1 MVKYDG
7 TVRNSLGHV
16 IQFCYGE
23 DGMDACFVEK
33 QRLDSV
39 KLSNV
44 QFEKKY
50 LVDLTDK
57 SRGFKSGALDYSV
70 YKGIEEADTEAA
82 KRGDPDLQTLL
93 EQEFKQLETDRH
105 LLRTYIF
112 TEGDDSWPM
121 PTNIKRYIWNS
132 KQMFHVDHKKPSDLD
147 PRHIIESVK
156 SLEKQ
161 LMIVR
166 GTDRISTEAQD
177 NATLLFRM
185 LIRSTLAVRRVIEE
199 FHLTREA
206 FDWVVGEIASRF
218 AHAIVNPGEMVGTV
232 AAQSIGEP
240 ATQMTLNTFHYA
252 GVSSKNVTLGVPR
265 LKEIINVATNIKTPS
280 LNVYLTPECAR
291 NMERAKQVQVALEYT
306 NLRKVTSATE
316 IHYDPDP
323 ENTNIEE
330 DQDFVTAYYAM
341 PDEDLNLSRTS
352 PWLLRIELN
361 RKMMLDKKL
370 TMADVSNKISEDFQ
384 RDLMCI
390 CSDDNAE
397 KLIIRCRIISEDPSE
412 KQADVQEEE
421 DVFLKKIENSLLNSI
436 SLRGIKNIARVYM
449 VEKKKTFIK
458 GDGTF
463 GSQMEW
469 YLETSGSNL
478 KAVMCEEDV
487 DATRTYSNNCGEV
500 MSVLGIEATR
510 QSLLK
515 ELRGVIEFDGSYVN
529 YRHLSLL
536 CDVMTHR
543 GHLMAITRHG
553 INRAETG
560 ALMRCSFEETVEIL
574 MEAAAVGELDDCR
587 GVAENIML
595 GQLAPLGTGEFDL
608 MLDEKML
615 NTVVEGPRPGMMP
628 MGMGMGMGMN
638 GDSMA
643 SQMTPYDGR
652 SPQYVDF
659 SHPGSPMDAVFS
671 PMGNSG
677 ASSPMGASTWDP
689 ASPYGATSPGYSPAS
704 PGYSPSSPMY
714 ATSPG
719 YSPTSPS
726 YSPTSPNY
734 SPTSPSYSP
743 TSPSYS
749 PTSPSYSPTSPSY
762 SPTSPSYS
770 PTSPSYSPT
779 SPSYSPT
786 SPSYSPTSP
795 SYSPTGHGY
804 GATSPAYSPTSP
816 SYSPTSPSYSPTSPS
831 YSPTSPSYSPTSPSY
846 SPTSPS
852 YSPTSPSYSPTSPS
866 YSPTSPSY
874 SPTSPSYSPTSPSY
888 SPTSPSYSPTSPSYS
903 PASPS
908 YSPSF
913 SSTSF
918 SPMGYSTGTS
928 SGAATPGRP
937 GPSYSPVGSNG
948 STSGSGQGKPSGSKY
963 SDDEEE

>member
-1 MVKYDG
+1 
-7 TVRNSLGHV
+7 
-16 IQFCYGE
+16 
-23 DGMDACFVEK
+23 MDK
-33 QRLDSV
+33 
-39 KLSNV
+39 N
-44 QFEKKY
+44 
-50 LVDLTDK
+50 
-57 SRGFKSGALDYSV
+57 RGFKSGALDYSV
-70 YKGIEEADTEAA
+70 LKGIEEADAEAA
-82 KRGDPDLQTLL
+82 KRGEPDMQTLL
-93 EQEFKQLETDRH
+93 EQEFKQLESDRH
-105 LLRTYIF
+105 LLRNYIF
-112 TEGDDSWPM
+112 PEGDDGWPM
-121 PTNIKRYIWNS
+121 PTNIQRYIWNS
-132 KQMFHVDHKKPSDLD
+132 KQMFHVDHKRPSDLD
-147 PRHIIESVK
+147 PRHILQSVRN
-156 SLEKQ
+156 LEKQ
-161 LMIVR
+161 LVVVR
-166 GTDRISTEAQD
+166 GTDRISMEAQD

-185 LIRSTLAVRRVIEE
+185 LVRSTLAVRRVIEE

-206 FDWVVGEIASRF
+206 FDWVVGEIGSRF
-218 AHAIVNPGEMVGTV
+218 AHAMVNPGEMVGTV

-280 LNVYLTPECAR
+280 LNVYLSQDCAH

-330 DQDFVTAYYAM
+330 DQDFVSAYYAM
-341 PDEDLNLSRTS
+341 PDDDLNLARTS

-397 KLIIRCRIISEDPSE
+397 KLIIRCRIISEEGGD
-412 KQADVQEEE
+412 KQGEVQEEE
-421 DVFLKKIENSLLNSI
+421 DVFLKKIESSLLSSI
-436 SLRGIKNIARVYM
+436 GLRGIKNIARVYM
-449 VEKKKTFIK
+449 VEKKRIFIQA
-458 GDGTF
+458 DGTF
-463 GSQMEW
+463 ATQEQW
-469 YLETSGSNL
+469 HLETSGSNL

-500 MSVLGIEATR
+500 MSVLGIEAAR
-510 QSLLK
+510 QALLK

-574 MEAAAVGELDDCR
+574 MEAAAVGELDDCK

-615 NTVVEGPRPGMMP
+615 STVVEGPRPGMMG
-628 MGMGMGMGMN
+628 MGAGMGMGMG
-638 GDSMA
+638 GDNMA

-677 ASSPMGASTWDP
+677 ASSPLGAGTWDA
-689 ASPYGATSPGYSPAS
+689 ASPYGATSPGYSPSS

-786 SPSYSPTSP
+786 SPSYSPTS
-795 SYSPTGHGY
+795 HGY

-852 YSPTSPSYSPTSPS
+852 YSPTSPSS
-866 YSPTSPSY
+866 

-908 YSPSF
+908 YSPTSPSYSPASPSYSPSY
-913 SSTSF
+913 SSNATPSF
-918 SPMGYSTGTS
+918 SPLY
-928 SGAATPGRP
+928 GAGSAAGGSATPGRP
-937 GPSYSPVGSNG
+937 GYGAGSNG
-948 STSGSGQGKPSGSKY
+948 SSTPRQGAPGQGKTTNPKY
-963 SDDEEE
+963 SDDDDE